1 MLVMRITVTLD
12 DDLMA
17 ALKERARLL
26 DQPFKQVVNDLLRCG
41 LALAAKEAEAA
52 KEEGKAEQKEPPAET
67 RKPFK
72 VVPIAGGLRPEFEG
86 VSLNKVYDRLLVE
99 DFLRKRQRDE
109 EALRKRSQ

>member
-41 LALAAKEAEAA
+41 LALAAAEAEAEEKGKA
-52 KEEGKAEQKEPPAET
+52 KEEPPAEA

-72 VVPIAGGLRPEFEG
+72 VVPIASGLRPEFEG

>member
-41 LALAAKEAEAA
+41 LARAAREAEAA
-52 KEEGKAEQKEPPAET
+52 KEEGKAKEEPPAEA

-72 VVPIAGGLRPEFEG
+72 VVPIASGLRPEFEG